1 MRLSATLSVLRDMH
15 RHAAPAST
23 LLGVCV
29 VLALLMGVVR
39 AHPAPAE
46 PDCPVTAQAAA
57 GALTAWLPEAVAPG
71 EVLYFEVAPD
81 AHRSPTEAYLPGLT
95 FEPIPLA
102 MDAQTGR
109 INGALRLPQSAPSR
123 GWFTLRLVDGETQ
136 WDLRIPLRAPKQTGS
151 S

>member
-1 MRLSATLSVLRDMH
+1 MH

-46 PDCPVTAQAAA
+46 PACLVAAQAAPA
-57 GALTAWLPEAVAPG
+57 ALTAWLPEAVAPG
-71 EVLYFEVAPD
+71 EVLYFEVAPGT
-81 AHRSPTEAYLPGLT
+81 HRSPTEAYLPGLT
-95 FEPIPLA
+95 FEPIPLS
-102 MDAQTGR
+102 MDAQTGLL
-109 INGALRLPQSAPSR
+109 NGALQLPQSAPSR

-136 WDLRIPLRAPKQTGS
+136 WDLRIPLRAPKQAGS